1 MEGGGMD
8 KRIRSV
14 GPGDAQAVADIYAPF
29 VSDSATSFEA
39 VAPDAAEIRKRIA
52 ELTPRYPWLVFEADG
67 SVLGY
72 AYASQHR
79 SRHAYQWS
87 ADVSLYIHEKAR
99 NRHVGRA
106 LYTALF
112 DLLRRQGYFNA
123 YAGITLPNPGSV
135 RLHESMG
142 FTNVG
147 VYSQVGFKFGRWH
160 DVVWLQL
167 RLLEKPVPAG
177 PPLLPENLFG
187 EPAVLSVFTQCAEM
201 VKLNPGA

>member
-1 MEGGGMD
+1 ME
-8 KRIRSV
+8 KKIRSIA
-14 GPGDAQAVADIYAPF
+14 PGDAQAVAEIYAPF
-29 VSDSATSFEA
+29 VLNSATSFEA

-52 ELTPRYPWLVFEADG
+52 ELTPRHPWLVFEAG
-67 SVLGY
+67 GHVLGY

-79 SRHAYQWS
+79 SRQAYQWS
-87 ADVSLYIHEKAR
+87 TDVSVYIHESAR
-99 NRHVGRA
+99 NQRVGRA

-147 VYSQVGFKFGRWH
+147 VYSRVGFKFGRWH
-160 DVVWLQL
+160 DVAWLQL
-167 RLLEKPVPAG
+167 RLLEEPSPTAA
-177 PPLLPENLFG
+177 PLSSENLFND
-187 EPAVLSVFTQCAEM
+187 PAVLSFLANCAES
-201 VKLNPGA
+201 VKFKSGR

>member
-1 MEGGGMD
+1 ME
-8 KRIRSV
+8 KRIRSIT
-14 GPGDAQAVADIYAPF
+14 PGDAQSVAEIYAPF
-29 VSDSATSFEA
+29 VSDGATSFEA

-52 ELTPRYPWLVFEADG
+52 EITPRYPWLVFEAAG
-67 SVLGY
+67 KVVGY

-87 ADVSLYIHEKAR
+87 TDVSVYILESAR
-99 NRHVGRA
+99 KQRVGRA

-142 FTNVG
+142 FATVG
-147 VYSQVGFKFGRWH
+147 VYSRVGFKFGRWH

-167 RLLEKPVPAG
+167 RLSDKSEPAAE
-177 PPLLPENLFG
+177 PSSPERLFHD
-187 EPAVLSVFTQCAEM
+187 PAVLSFLTDCAQIA
-201 VKLNPGA
+201 LIQT

>member
-1 MEGGGMD
+1 ME
-8 KRIRSV
+8 KRIRSIT
-14 GPGDAQAVADIYAPF
+14 PGDAQAVADIYAPS

-39 VAPDAAEIRKRIA
+39 VAPDAAEIRRRIS
-52 ELTPRYPWLVFEADG
+52 ELTPKYPWLVFEAG
-67 SVLGY
+67 GNVLGY

-87 ADVSLYIHEKAR
+87 ADVSVYIHESAR
-99 NRHVGRA
+99 KQRIGRA
-106 LYTALF
+106 LYTALL

-147 VYSQVGFKFGRWH
+147 VYSRVGFKLNRWH

-167 RLLEKPVPAG
+167 RLSENPVPAG
-177 PPLLPENLFG
+177 APLVPEKLFG
-187 EPAVLSVFTQCAEM
+187 QQAVLSVLAECAEM
-201 VKLNPGA
+201 VKLRSGT